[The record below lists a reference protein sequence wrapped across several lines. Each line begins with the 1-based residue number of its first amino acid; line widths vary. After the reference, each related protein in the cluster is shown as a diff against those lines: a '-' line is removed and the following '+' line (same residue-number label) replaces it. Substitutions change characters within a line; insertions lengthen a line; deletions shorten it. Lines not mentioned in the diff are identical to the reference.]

1 MKKILFILFVFIFS
15 ISSWAVE
22 YAPVANLEYIHNAI
36 ANKYDISISY
46 NPAVVD
52 TTSIANMKYL
62 LTAIDVANQMQGVA
76 TAYGD
81 SEFATE
87 YAANIITV
95 DEAVNT
101 LIKIPTEPEEP
112 DEPLP
117 DFLVPPYVFAIKT
130 NDQTT
135 SYSFSIAAKGTFIVD
150 WGDGTVDTY
159 NQTSTYS
166 KTYSHTYAT
175 KGEKLIRFGGVAT
188 AYDSETRMGSISFA
202 YASSTAEIYGSL
214 GKIFPTLADGSQP
227 SFYQTFYYN
236 RGLGGV
242 IPRRLFSGITGAPV
256 SYMFS
261 QTFYMCESITTLPEG
276 LFGGLDGAP
285 ASNLF
290 DSTFYACSSLQ
301 YIPANLFGHL
311 YGRPAIS
318 MFYKTFQ
325 YCTGLTGEIP
335 LGLFGD
341 YENYY
346 RSNMFSYTFSNCPGL
361 TGPSARM
368 PDGTFIYNYFTTGS
382 GYTPMSKTYAG
393 FTNLYDYANIPA
405 ASK

>member
-1 MKKILFILFVFIFS
+1 MKKILLFVIVSIVS
-15 ISSWAVE
+15 ISALAVE
-22 YAPVANLEYIHNAI
+22 YAPIANLEYVHNAI
-36 ANKYDISISY
+36 ANKHDISVSY
-46 NPAVVD
+46 NPAIVD
-52 TTSIANMKYL
+52 ITSAANMKYL
-62 LTAIDVANQMQGVA
+62 LTAIDVANQMQGVS
-76 TAYGD
+76 TTYGD

-101 LIKIPTEPEEP
+101 LIKIPAAPEEP
-112 DEPLP
+112 DEPDP
-117 DFLVPPYVFAIKT
+117 EFLVPPYVFAIKT
-130 NDQTT
+130 NNQTS

-150 WGDGTVDTY
+150 WGDGTVETH

-175 KGEKLIRFGGVAT
+175 AGEKLIRFGGLAT
-188 AYDSETRMGSISFA
+188 AYDSDTRMGSISFA
-202 YASSTAEIYGSL
+202 YSSSTAEIYGSL
-214 GKIFPTLADGSQP
+214 GKMFPTLADGSQP

-236 RGLGGV
+236 RNLGGV
-242 IPRRLFSGITGAPV
+242 IPRRLFSGVTGTPV

-261 QTFYMCESITTLPEG
+261 QTFYMDTSITTLPEG

-290 DSTFYACSSLQ
+290 DSTFYGCSSLQ
-301 YIPANLFGHL
+301 YIPNNLFGNLH
-311 YGRPAIS
+311 GRPALY

-325 YCTGLTGEIP
+325 DCTSLTGEIP

-346 RSNMFSYTFSNCPGL
+346 RSYMFGYTFANCSGL

-368 PDGTFIYNYFTTGS
+368 PDGTFLYNYFTTGS
-382 GYTPMSKTYAG
+382 GYSQMSKTYQG
-393 FTNLYDYANIPA
+393 CTQLSDYASIPT